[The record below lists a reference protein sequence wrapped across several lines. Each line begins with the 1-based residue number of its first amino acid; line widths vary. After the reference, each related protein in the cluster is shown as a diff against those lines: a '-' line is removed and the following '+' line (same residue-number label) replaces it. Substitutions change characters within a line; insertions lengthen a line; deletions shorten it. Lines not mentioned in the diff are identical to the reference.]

1 MAQVKKDYLGAG
13 VIGIIAAV
21 LSKVMITN
29 LEIQISYP
37 IFAVFI
43 FFICIAGMFVA
54 RVFLKKKILSL
65 YQFVKF
71 GETGGLNTFID
82 LGILNLLILL
92 SGISGGAYYSVF
104 KGTSFLVAVTNSY
117 FWNRFWVFE
126 SKEKKKTADEAM
138 RFYIISFIG
147 FIINV
152 LVATV
157 IVNFGANL
165 INVGG
170 NLLANIGAVA
180 AFVITMMF
188 NFFGYKFFV
197 FIKTKESKQ
206 ETHLDK

>member
-1 MAQVKKDYLGAG
+1 
-13 VIGIIAAV
+13 
-21 LSKVMITN
+21 
-29 LEIQISYP
+29 
-37 IFAVFI
+37 
-43 FFICIAGMFVA
+43 
-54 RVFLKKKILSL
+54 
-65 YQFVKF
+65 
-71 GETGGLNTFID
+71 
-82 LGILNLLILL
+82 
-92 SGISGGAYYSVF
+92 
-104 KGTSFLVAVTNSY
+104 
-117 FWNRFWVFE
+117 
-126 SKEKKKTADEAM
+126 M